1 MMSNEMS
8 EALLQKIDE
17 VKKQMT
23 ELETQEGVV
32 LGTYAGQKVIK
43 TAPLEALVKKLY
55 VSTEKYDY
63 NVPGP
68 LPIPSFPPLP
78 PFLPLFLFF
87 RFCSLLPF
95 FLCFCCPRNLL
106 PCFCCTFF
114 SSSPFKS
121 E

>member
-1 MMSNEMS
+1 MMMSNEMS

-23 ELETQEGVV
+23 EVETQEGVV

-63 NVPGP
+63 NVPGLLASSSHTCP
-68 LPIPSFPPLP
+68 FRSLP
-78 PFLPLFLFF
+78 
-87 RFCSLLPF
+87 C
-95 FLCFCCPRNLL
+95 LCFGQNNFVP
-106 PCFCCTFF
+106 
-114 SSSPFKS
+114 S
-121 E
+121 